1 MRDIPR
7 RVEAAVTKVLK
18 RYDHKRNNPST
29 WKAVRRALAL
39 AFRGGGM
46 PAGAVRCD
54 ARSNPHPGTSRLTVF
69 VAVDAPLRGHPRAFA
84 FASGIQPIEIRRA
97 LC

>member
-29 WKAVRRALAL
+29 WKAVRRALVLAL
-39 AFRGGGM
+39 RGRGFPVGS
-46 PAGAVRCD
+46 VRCD
-54 ARSNPHPGTSRLTVF
+54 QHSNPRPGTSRLTVF
-69 VAVDAPLRGHPRAFA
+69 VAIDAPLRGQPRAFA
-84 FASGIQPIEIRRA
+84 FASGVLPIEIGRS
-97 LC
+97 LV